1 MVKEEIKTY
10 LKARDPILT
19 PLIDKIE
26 LPELMVGDVY
36 ENLLSSIVSQQ
47 LSVKAAATIY
57 NRFLDLFPNRYPD
70 PENVLAISKETL
82 RAVGLSAQKAAYIQ
96 NTAIYFHHNVE
107 NIVHWQDLSDKEII
121 DLLSCIKGVGI
132 WTVQMILIF
141 TLRREDVFPHLDLGV
156 KTGMKR
162 LYGIESES
170 KLLQKNME
178 EIAENWRP
186 YRSYVARYIWHWKDT
201 D

>member
-1 MVKEEIKTY
+1 MVKEEIKTF
-10 LKARDPILT
+10 LKSRDPILA
-19 PLIDKIE
+19 PLIDKIA

-47 LSVKAAATIY
+47 LSVKAASTIY
-57 NRFLDLFPNRYPD
+57 NRFLDLFPDRYPD
-70 PENVLAISKETL
+70 PENVLAISKEAL
-82 RAVGLSAQKAAYIQ
+82 RAVGLSAQKSSYIQ
-96 NTAIYFHHNVE
+96 NTALYFHQNVE
-107 NIVHWQDLSDKEII
+107 NLGKWQDLSDKEII
-121 DLLSCIKGVGI
+121 ELLSRIKGVGV

-141 TLRREDVFPHLDLGV
+141 TLQREDVFPHLDLGV
-156 KTGMKR
+156 KMGMKR

-170 KLLQKNME
+170 KLLQKDME
-178 EIAENWRP
+178 KIAENWRP